1 MPQLTTMSTT
11 DIITLDHYELRRE
24 QVGRVI
30 RFEAT
35 VADIVQVSPAT
46 RWDPAEYGA
55 AVCTGELLLG
65 DDEKSPEN
73 YDEAL
78 RYAEQVDTW
87 QPVMD
92 RY

>member
-1 MPQLTTMSTT
+1 MSTT
-11 DIITLDHYELRRE
+11 DIITLDHYELKHE
-24 QVGRVI
+24 PVGRVI
-30 RFEAT
+30 YFEAT

-46 RWDPAEYGA
+46 RWDPAEFGSA
-55 AVCTGELLLG
+55 ACTGELLLD
-65 DDEKSPEN
+65 DDEPTPEN
-73 YDEAL
+73 CGEFM